1 MKPGLRRVPPP
12 DLDAIGSDTTLVAKI
27 RDEIATTGPITFAR
41 FMELALYDPD
51 GGYYR
56 AEAARP
62 GRGGDFLTA
71 PEAHPIFGRAIARH
85 VADVWRL
92 LGSPAPFSIREF
104 GAGGGAL
111 AAALLDGLAREVP
124 DIEAVVRYRP
134 VEVEGRRLDEL
145 RMRLAAAGS
154 PVADVPVEPDPGEP
168 IVGIA
173 FANEVLDALPTHRL
187 VARGGLLHEV
197 FVGWGTDGAGEGFVD
212 VEAEPS
218 SPALAQRLRA
228 EGVRLAEG
236 QAAEVCLAVDGWVA
250 SAAAGLERGE
260 LLTIDYGHAADAL
273 YDAVRR
279 PRGTVLAYL
288 RHVAHDA
295 IYRAVGRQ
303 DLTAHVDVTAVERA
317 AAQAGLAHL
326 ATVDQ
331 GPFLAALGAGELLVE
346 LQSGGASGAGGG
358 TGAGDNAGAG
368 AADLK
373 AYLEARAALVRM
385 IDPAAMGA
393 FRVMAF
399 GRGLPPGALPR
410 GLDVR
415 GGLPGDLT
423 EPHQTAPN

>member
-1 MKPGLRRVPPP
+1 MEPGLRRVPPP
-12 DLDAIGSDTTLVAKI
+12 DLDAVGSDPALVAKI
-27 RDEIATTGPITFAR
+27 RDEIAANGPITFAR

-56 AEAARP
+56 ASRAGP

-71 PEAHPIFGRAIARH
+71 PETHPLFGRAIARH

-92 LGSPAPFSIREF
+92 LGSPAPFTIREF

-111 AAALLDGLAREVP
+111 AATLLEGLAREVP
-124 DIEAVVRYRP
+124 GIDAVVRYRP

-145 RMRLAAAGS
+145 RARLAAAGS
-154 PVADVPVEPDPGEP
+154 PVADVPVETDPGER
-168 IVGIA
+168 IVGIVI
-173 FANEVLDALPTHRL
+173 ANEVLDALPTHRL
-187 VARGGLLHEV
+187 VARGRGLREV
-197 FVGWGTDGAGEGFVD
+197 FVGWGPDGSGEGFVD

-218 SPALAQRLRA
+218 SPALAERLLV
-228 EGVRLAEG
+228 EGISLAEG

-250 SAAAGLERGE
+250 SAADGLERGE
-260 LLTIDYGHAADAL
+260 LLLIDYGHPAEAL
-273 YDAVRR
+273 YDPARR

-317 AAQAGLAHL
+317 AARAGLAHL
-326 ATVDQ
+326 ATVTQ

-346 LQSGGASGAGGG
+346 LQSSGGAG
-358 TGAGDNAGAG
+358 TGV
-368 AADLK
+368 ADPGVLQ

-410 GLDVR
+410 GLDVE
-415 GGLPGDLT
+415 GGRPGDST
-423 EPHQTAPN
+423 EPHQTPPN